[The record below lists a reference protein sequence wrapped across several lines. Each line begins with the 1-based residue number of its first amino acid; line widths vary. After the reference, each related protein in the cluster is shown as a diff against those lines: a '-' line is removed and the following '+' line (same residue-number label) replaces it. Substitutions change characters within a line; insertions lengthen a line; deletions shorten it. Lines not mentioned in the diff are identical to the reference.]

1 MRTLKSL
8 AGLGLLIAAAVLIS
22 GGMHRAAAAQKTEA
36 FTISR
41 AELEQSGATLFNLS
55 LAIGGAR
62 VDLLQSDNSDIILK
76 AEITYNDFGPVPK
89 LQTSAAGSLFSAT
102 LSSGDESSSTMH
114 QSPSVQTWR
123 VEIGSYSV
131 DTDLMVAGGG
141 VDSKMDFGGM
151 PLRNINLALGGVSAN
166 IDFKVPTTRRVE
178 SFMVEGGGMNLD
190 INRLGN
196 TDFQSFMLTGGG
208 VLANL
213 DFSGAYISPEHD
225 VKVIGAGSRISLSV
239 PEETGQSL
247 DALSVGGL
255 TIITGDG
262 WKRNINFFFYK
273 NYESSNYETA
283 GATLDMQLISAG
295 SFTTV
300 TRD

>member
-1 MRTLKSL
+1 MRTRKSS
-8 AGLGLLIAAAVLIS
+8 AVLGLLIAAAAFIA
-22 GGMHRAAAAQKTEA
+22 GGMHPAAAAQKTEV

-41 AELEQSGATLFNLS
+41 ADLEQSGATLFDLS

-62 VDLLQSDNSDIILK
+62 VDFTQSDNSDIILK
-76 AEITYNDFGPVPK
+76 AEITYNDFGPVPT
-89 LQTSAAGSLFSAT
+89 LQTSAAGSVFSAT
-102 LSSGDESSSTMH
+102 LSSGDETSRMMH
-114 QSPSVQTWR
+114 YRPFVQIWR
-123 VEIGSYSV
+123 VAVGSYSL

-141 VDSKMDFGGM
+141 VECDMDFGGM

-190 INRLGN
+190 INRIGN
-196 TDFQSFMLTGGG
+196 TDFQRFMLTGGG

-213 DFSGAYISPEHD
+213 DFSGDYGSPVHD
-225 VKVIGAGSRISLSV
+225 VKIIGAGSRISISA
-239 PEETGQSL
+239 PEETGQAL

-255 TIITGDG
+255 TIIMGQG

-273 NYESSNYETA
+273 NYESDNYETA
-283 GATLDMQLISAG
+283 DATLAMQLLSAG
-295 SFTTV
+295 SFITV

>member
-1 MRTLKSL
+1 
-8 AGLGLLIAAAVLIS
+8 
-22 GGMHRAAAAQKTEA
+22 
-36 FTISR
+36 
-41 AELEQSGATLFNLS
+41 
-55 LAIGGAR
+55 
-62 VDLLQSDNSDIILK
+62 
-76 AEITYNDFGPVPK
+76 
-89 LQTSAAGSLFSAT
+89 
-102 LSSGDESSSTMH
+102 
-114 QSPSVQTWR
+114 
-123 VEIGSYSV
+123 
-131 DTDLMVAGGG
+131 
-141 VDSKMDFGGM
+141 MDFGGM
-151 PLRNINLALGGVSAN
+151 PLRNINLALGGVSAT

-208 VLANL
+208 MLANL
-213 DFSGAYISPEHD
+213 DFSGAYVSPEHD
-225 VKVIGAGSRISLSV
+225 VKIIGAGSRISISV
-239 PEETGQSL
+239 PEETGQAL

-255 TIITGDG
+255 TIIMGDG

-283 GATLDMQLISAG
+283 DATLDMQLISAG

>member
-22 GGMHRAAAAQKTEA
+22 GGMHQAAAAQKTEA
-36 FTISR
+36 FIISR
-41 AELEQSGATLFNLS
+41 SELEKSGATLFDLS

-62 VDLLQSDNSDIILK
+62 VNLVQSDNSDIILK

-102 LSSGDESSSTMH
+102 LSSGDESSYMMPH
-114 QSPSVQTWR
+114 SPSVQTWR

-141 VDSKMDFGGM
+141 VESDMDFGGM
-151 PLRNINLALGGVSAN
+151 PLRSINLALGGVSAN

-178 SFMVEGGGMNLD
+178 SFMVEGGGMNFN

-213 DFSGAYISPEHD
+213 DFSGAYGSPEHD
-225 VKVIGAGSRISLSV
+225 VKVIGAGSLISIFV
-239 PEETGQSL
+239 PEEAGQSL

-255 TIITGDG
+255 TIITGQG
-262 WKRNINFFFYK
+262 WKRKINFFFYK

-283 GATLDMQLISAG
+283 DATLDMQLISAG
-295 SFTTV
+295 SFVTV
-300 TRD
+300 TRN

>member
-1 MRTLKSL
+1 
-8 AGLGLLIAAAVLIS
+8 
-22 GGMHRAAAAQKTEA
+22 
-36 FTISR
+36 
-41 AELEQSGATLFNLS
+41 
-55 LAIGGAR
+55 
-62 VDLLQSDNSDIILK
+62 
-76 AEITYNDFGPVPK
+76 
-89 LQTSAAGSLFSAT
+89 
-102 LSSGDESSSTMH
+102 
-114 QSPSVQTWR
+114 
-123 VEIGSYSV
+123 
-131 DTDLMVAGGG
+131 
-141 VDSKMDFGGM
+141 
-151 PLRNINLALGGVSAN
+151 
-166 IDFKVPTTRRVE
+166 VE

>member
-22 GGMHRAAAAQKTEA
+22 GGMHQAAAAQKTEA
-36 FTISR
+36 FIISR
-41 AELEQSGATLFNLS
+41 SELEKSGATLFDLS

-62 VDLLQSDNSDIILK
+62 VNLVQSDNSDIILK

-102 LSSGDESSSTMH
+102 LSSGDESSYMMPY
-114 QSPSVQTWR
+114 SPSVQTWR

-141 VDSKMDFGGM
+141 VESDMDFGGM

-213 DFSGAYISPEHD
+213 DFRGAYGSPEHD
-225 VKVIGAGSRISLSV
+225 VKVIGAGSRISISV

-255 TIITGDG
+255 TIIMGQG
-262 WKRNINFFFYK
+262 WKRNIDFFFYK

-283 GATLDMQLISAG
+283 DATLAMQLISAG